1 MKNQNSLLLS
11 AIHFNSVERGIIKL
25 SYDKDFIL
33 PLPLSRVFPKWF
45 YMEESG
51 YSKESVEN
59 EIKKFF
65 NHVREFSVLCVNL
78 QYADSAKGNL
88 QDKIRSEKTDLLTN
102 SDTFVDLSLIGL
114 LKALESTTYQLE
126 IEHVIQ
132 LRQLTPD
139 EQNIMFA
146 LLEFAKHLRI
156 MIIRNLQ
163 EYKDASWLIK

>member
-1 MKNQNSLLLS
+1 MKNQNSLVLS
-11 AIHFNSVERGIIKL
+11 ALHFNSVERGIINL
-25 SYDKDFIL
+25 FYSETFIL

-51 YSKESVEN
+51 YSKESVEK
-59 EIKKFF
+59 EIRTFF

-78 QYADSAKGNL
+78 QYAHSYEENL
-88 QDKIRSEKTDLLTN
+88 QDKIRREKIDLLTN
-102 SDTFVDLSLIGL
+102 TDQYNDLSLIEL

-132 LRQLTPD
+132 LRQLTPE

-146 LLEFAKHLRI
+146 LLEFCKYLRVL
-156 MIIRNLQ
+156 IIRDLP
-163 EYKDASWLIK
+163 EYKNASWLIK